1 MPKAVLSEEDFIS
14 MFQEYG
20 AAGMARKL
28 GMGTRTVLAR
38 RQAIEQRSNRNI
50 PNPVKPNGNGGG
62 YAHAKQVEH
71 PARQHFSLQD
81 GVVLIG
87 SDAHYWP
94 GEASTAHRAFVKFCK
109 ELKPDAVV
117 LNGDVLDGA
126 SVSRHPPI
134 GWENRPTLVEEII
147 ACQTRLREIV
157 KAAPKAKTYWTL
169 GNHDSRFE
177 TRIATVAPEFAK
189 IHGVHLKDHFGDNWI
204 NCWSLWINN
213 EVVIKHRW
221 KGGTHATHNNTLGSG
236 KTMATG
242 HLHSLKVTP
251 YSDYN
256 GTRYGID
263 CGTLA
268 ETNGSQFVHY
278 TEDNPTNWVAGFPVL
293 TFHKGTLLMPELVK
307 VRSPEEVEFRGKVW
321 RV

>member
-1 MPKAVLSEEDFIS
+1 MPKAVLSEEDFIR
-14 MFQEYG
+14 MFSEMG
-20 AAGMARKL
+20 AAKMAVRL
-28 GMGTRTVLAR
+28 GMSVRMIRHR
-38 RQAIEQRSNRNI
+38 RAKIEERRNI
-50 PNPVKPNGNGGG
+50 NITNPNGCARGGSL
-62 YAHAKQVEH
+62 HPKQGEH

-134 GWENRPTLVEEII
+134 GWENRPTLVDEII

-204 NCWSLWINN
+204 NCWSLWINDD
-213 EVVIKHRW
+213 VVVKHRW

-236 KTMATG
+236 KTMVTG

-251 YSDYN
+251 YTDYN
-256 GTRYGID
+256 GSRYGID

-268 ETNGSQFVHY
+268 ETNGNQFVHY
-278 TEDNPTNWVAGFPVL
+278 TEDNPVSWRSGFAVL
-293 TFHKGTLLMPELVK
+293 TFHKGRLLLPELVQ